1 MKKDNLIMPAI
12 ILCVIGLITT
22 GILALT
28 YEATRTQRDYQTQ
41 AALNENRLQIFPDAA
56 DFQTVD
62 LSHLPDTLDD
72 TIEEVLTVF
81 NSQQE
86 KLGTLFVA
94 SWRGYA
100 GSVPVMAG
108 ISTEGKIVSLRVLA
122 NEETPGL
129 GKKIEDNAFLQQFTE
144 AGLDQR
150 FAVQTDQ
157 PGVQKIDI
165 VSGATISSRA
175 VAEAANQIAAAYA
188 FLEEEADES

>member
-1 MKKDNLIMPAI
+1 MPAI